1 MELKNKRIG
10 FLGDSITEGHGVAE
24 AQNIYWNRIA
34 AQTGAACFGY
44 GIGGTRIAPQHSG
57 ADDPRWDPRWAL
69 YFGFRVDEMEE
80 NLDVIV
86 VFGGTNDFGH
96 GDAPLGTPADRDEST
111 FYGAYHVLLNKIFER
126 YPGAEV
132 VLMTPLHR
140 LGDENCTYNEFGMR
154 RSANLEGYAEA
165 IKEIAKFYSVPVLD
179 LFTMGGM
186 NPIVPVQKELFMPDG
201 LHPND
206 AGHARIAQRL
216 IGLLNTL

>member
-1 MELKNKRIG
+1 
-10 FLGDSITEGHGVAE
+10 
-24 AQNIYWNRIA
+24 
-34 AQTGAACFGY
+34 
-44 GIGGTRIAPQHSG
+44 
-57 ADDPRWDPRWAL
+57 
-69 YFGFRVDEMEE
+69 
-80 NLDVIV
+80 
-86 VFGGTNDFGH
+86 
-96 GDAPLGTPADRDEST
+96 
-111 FYGAYHVLLNKIFER
+111 
-126 YPGAEV
+126 
-132 VLMTPLHR
+132 MTPLHR